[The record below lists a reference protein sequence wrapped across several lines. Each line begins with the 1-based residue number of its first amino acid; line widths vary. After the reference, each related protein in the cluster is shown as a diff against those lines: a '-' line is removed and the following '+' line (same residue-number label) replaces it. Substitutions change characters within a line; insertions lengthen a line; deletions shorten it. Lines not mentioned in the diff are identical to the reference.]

1 MMRIAVFEA
10 VCAGLCGEDP
20 SPSLLAEGL
29 AMWRAVVDDLL
40 SIPDVTVATLID
52 ARCQHLAPQLPRF
65 DCWHVEN
72 SLVAQLGWNE
82 RLSHADAAWII
93 APESDHLLERLV
105 SAVPTTI
112 ALWNPD
118 PGTVRLCAD
127 KLMLAQHFLRHRIP
141 TIPTDPVDWESPPSF
156 ANGPSLVKP
165 CDGAGSQL
173 VRRIHNEAEWRAART
188 EYLANGQLSNAIRQ
202 PYIPGRALSIAG
214 WFRPQEVTWF
224 PVAEQHLSTDGCFT
238 YQGGTI
244 PADIDA
250 IAQAAV
256 QKMAADAAATI
267 PGMRGYIGFDVV
279 VPVTSPAQPVL
290 VEINPRMTTSSIG
303 IRRLCTENWLASL
316 LTEPPRPLQWHIDRR
331 VHFTATGDVHEER
344 LP

>member
-1 MMRIAVFEA
+1 MRIAVLEA
-10 VCAGLCGEDP
+10 VCAGMCGDDP

-40 SIPDVTVATLID
+40 AIPDITVATLIN
-52 ARCQHLAPQLPRF
+52 ARCQHHAPPVPRF
-65 DCWHVEN
+65 DCLHVEN
-72 SLVAQLGWNE
+72 SLAAQQAWNE
-82 RLSHADAAWII
+82 CLSHTDAAWII
-93 APESDHLLERLV
+93 APESDHLLERFV
-105 SAVPTTI
+105 SAVPPTI
-112 ALWNPD
+112 QSWNAHPSA
-118 PGTVRLCAD
+118 VRMCAD
-127 KLMLAQHFLRHRIP
+127 KAALAQHLLQHSIR
-141 TIPTDPVDWESPPSF
+141 TIPTDPVDWELPPSF

-165 CDGAGSQL
+165 RDGAGSQL
-173 VRRIHNEAEWRAART
+173 VRRISNQAEWRAARI
-188 EYLANGQLSNAIRQ
+188 EYLASGHLSNAIRQ

-214 WFRPQEVTWF
+214 WFHPRGVTWF

-250 IAQAAV
+250 VAQAAV
-256 QKMAADAAATI
+256 QKLATDVAATI
-267 PGMRGYIGFDVV
+267 PGLCGYIGMDVLL
-279 VPVTSPAQPVL
+279 PKASPAHPVL

-316 LTEPPRPLQWHIDRR
+316 LTEPTRSLRWHTDRR
-331 VHFTATGDVHEER
+331 IHFTATGDVHEER